1 MLEPSQSDLKSPYDP
16 DQMLTE
22 HQVADM
28 VCQSVRTIQKWRV
41 TGYGPAFFKI
51 GRSVRYRR
59 REVGQWIEEKR
70 RLHTSD
76 VGTTPHFYR

>member
-1 MLEPSQSDLKSPYDP
+1 MRDFSQSDLQSLYDP
-16 DQMLTE
+16 DEMLTE
-22 HQVADM
+22 HQVAKI

-59 REVGQWIEEKR
+59 LEVWQWIEEKR

-76 VGTTPHFYR
+76 DSQRLI

>member
-1 MLEPSQSDLKSPYDP
+1 MRDFSQPDLQSPNDP
-16 DQMLTE
+16 DEILTE
-22 HQVADM
+22 HQVAKI

-59 REVGQWIEEKR
+59 LEVWQWIEEKR

-76 VGTTPHFYR
+76 DSQRLI